1 METTTVNI
9 ELTPAD
15 LHAFSRYAFRTGIGR
30 GRGIILFI
38 LSLLLIGGAFF
49 FKKSGAQPTAPP
61 PGRESASIENVL
73 PNVLPILLFLVLF
86 LFLFHRQLKKGVS
99 RNNPD
104 AFLPSVFRVSDE
116 GVFSENATSS
126 SMHKWAAVRSI
137 IETKEHYFVMLSPMR
152 GYIVPKRSFAMPEAG
167 AAFATAVR
175 ARLET
180 GTA

>member
-9 ELTPAD
+9 ELIPAD
-15 LHAFSRYAFRTGIGR
+15 LHAFSRYAFRTGFGR

-38 LSLLLIGGAFF
+38 ISLLLIGGAFF
-49 FKKSGAQPTAPP
+49 FKNSGAQPPASP

-73 PNVLPILLFLVLF
+73 PSVLPILLFLVLF
-86 LFLFHRQLKKGVS
+86 FFFFRRQLKKAAS

-104 AFLPSVFRVSDE
+104 VFLPSVFRVSDE

-126 SMHKWAAVRSI
+126 SMHKWAAVQSM
-137 IETKEHYFVMLSPMR
+137 IETKDHYFVMLSPVR
-152 GYIVPKRSFAMPEAG
+152 GYIVPKRSFAIPEAG

-180 GTA
+180 KTA